1 MPDPGWA
8 ARTPEANDL
17 LLKAGT
23 GVGTHLANQTAW
35 TTLGAS
41 HHASGVA
48 SAINTAA
55 TAASWLGV
63 GSAASALNVTMLNA
77 TLHGLAGWVD
87 VKPAVVSTA
96 IAAFETA
103 NAAMRPAPECMEN
116 RDEWGVD
123 NAINPSVLWT
133 LTPRIVSLDVEYFGV
148 MWPNNA
154 AVGATYGGVLAALA
168 ESLAIPPP
176 VATMGASPAAPAQ
189 AAAAVGQAAAEAAAG
204 DGMRSAYQGVQAG
217 STGAGQSTSA
227 GENFGNQL
235 STFMQPMQA
244 VMQAAPQ
251 ALQAPSGLMQAPMSA
266 MQPLQSMV
274 GMFANPGA
282 LGMGGAAPGAS
293 AASAAGGISAAA
305 TEVGAGGGGAA
316 LGGGGMPATSF
327 TRRDR
332 RRRLR
337 KNEAGQF
344 RGRCAQAGGIDG
356 QRFSHCRISYTCSPS
371 SKFYRTRHTLN
382 RSNLSGA
389 EGMQTCAV
397 SSMFCQEP
405 PISRSGSEPDI
416 ADRVV
421 HPGDPQQHGNDGSDH
436 GAVDQFQSSF
446 YDR

>member
-176 VATMGASPAAPAQ
+176 VATMGA
-189 AAAAVGQAAAEAAAG
+189 
-204 DGMRSAYQGVQAG
+204 
-217 STGAGQSTSA
+217 
-227 GENFGNQL
+227 N
-235 STFMQPMQA
+235 
-244 VMQAAPQ
+244 
-251 ALQAPSGLMQAPMSA
+251 
-266 MQPLQSMV
+266 
-274 GMFANPGA
+274 
-282 LGMGGAAPGAS
+282 
-293 AASAAGGISAAA
+293 
-305 TEVGAGGGGAA
+305 
-316 LGGGGMPATSF
+316 
-327 TRRDR
+327 
-332 RRRLR
+332 
-337 KNEAGQF
+337 K
-344 RGRCAQAGGIDG
+344 
-356 QRFSHCRISYTCSPS
+356 
-371 SKFYRTRHTLN
+371 
-382 RSNLSGA
+382 
-389 EGMQTCAV
+389 
-397 SSMFCQEP
+397 
-405 PISRSGSEPDI
+405 
-416 ADRVV
+416 
-421 HPGDPQQHGNDGSDH
+421 
-436 GAVDQFQSSF
+436 
-446 YDR
+446 

>member
-189 AAAAVGQAAAEAAAG
+189 AARPPRSVRAAEAPPWAAAVCQRRASHVPSALSNRAPAAG
-204 DGMRSAYQGVQAG
+204 RSGCGPAG
-217 STGAGQSTSA
+217 LWAPTSCA
-227 GENFGNQL
+227 
-235 STFMQPMQA
+235 
-244 VMQAAPQ
+244 
-251 ALQAPSGLMQAPMSA
+251 
-266 MQPLQSMV
+266 
-274 GMFANPGA
+274 
-282 LGMGGAAPGAS
+282 
-293 AASAAGGISAAA
+293 
-305 TEVGAGGGGAA
+305 
-316 LGGGGMPATSF
+316 
-327 TRRDR
+327 R
-332 RRRLR
+332 RRPRWVAPLS
-337 KNEAGQF
+337 EACRSDMR
-344 RGRCAQAGGIDG
+344 RGVTADPMA
-356 QRFSHCRISYTCSPS
+356 SPS
-371 SKFYRTRHTLN
+371 RPRRCVLSMTGG
-382 RSNLSGA
+382 RSSSGT
-389 EGMQTCAV
+389 G
-397 SSMFCQEP
+397 
-405 PISRSGSEPDI
+405 
-416 ADRVV
+416 
-421 HPGDPQQHGNDGSDH
+421 
-436 GAVDQFQSSF
+436 
-446 YDR
+446 

>member
-189 AAAAVGQAAAEAAAG
+189 AAAAVGQVAAEAAAG

-327 TRRDR
+327 TRPVSAFESGTSGRPVG
-332 RRRLR
+332 LR
-337 KNEAGQF
+337 PSGALGADVVRAPTTTVGGTPIGGMPVGHAAGVT
-344 RGRCAQAGGIDG
+344 ADPMA
-356 QRFSHCRISYTCSPS
+356 SPS
-371 SKFYRTRHTLN
+371 RPRRCVLSMTGG
-382 RSNLSGA
+382 RSSSGT
-389 EGMQTCAV
+389 G
-397 SSMFCQEP
+397 
-405 PISRSGSEPDI
+405 
-416 ADRVV
+416 
-421 HPGDPQQHGNDGSDH
+421 
-436 GAVDQFQSSF
+436 
-446 YDR
+446 

>member
-41 HHASGVA
+41 HHVSGVA

-282 LGMGGAAPGAS
+282 LGMGG
-293 AASAAGGISAAA
+293 
-305 TEVGAGGGGAA
+305 GGAA

-327 TRRDR
+327 TRPVSAFESGTSGRPVGLRPSGALGADVVRAPTTTVGGTPIGGMPVGHAAGGHRGSHGKSEQAATVRVVDDR
-332 RRRLR
+332 R
-337 KNEAGQF
+337 
-344 RGRCAQAGGIDG
+344 
-356 QRFSHCRISYTCSPS
+356 
-371 SKFYRTRHTLN
+371 
-382 RSNLSGA
+382 
-389 EGMQTCAV
+389 
-397 SSMFCQEP
+397 
-405 PISRSGSEPDI
+405 
-416 ADRVV
+416 
-421 HPGDPQQHGNDGSDH
+421 
-436 GAVDQFQSSF
+436 
-446 YDR
+446 

>member
-244 VMQAAPQ
+244 VMQAAP
-251 ALQAPSGLMQAPMSA
+251 
-266 MQPLQSMV
+266 
-274 GMFANPGA
+274 
-282 LGMGGAAPGAS
+282 
-293 AASAAGGISAAA
+293 
-305 TEVGAGGGGAA
+305 
-316 LGGGGMPATSF
+316 
-327 TRRDR
+327 
-332 RRRLR
+332 
-337 KNEAGQF
+337 
-344 RGRCAQAGGIDG
+344 
-356 QRFSHCRISYTCSPS
+356 
-371 SKFYRTRHTLN
+371 
-382 RSNLSGA
+382 
-389 EGMQTCAV
+389 
-397 SSMFCQEP
+397 
-405 PISRSGSEPDI
+405 
-416 ADRVV
+416 
-421 HPGDPQQHGNDGSDH
+421 
-436 GAVDQFQSSF
+436 
-446 YDR
+446 

>member
-154 AVGATYGGVLAALA
+154 AALQEFFAGHGAQGFFD
-168 ESLAIPPP
+168 
-176 VATMGASPAAPAQ
+176 AQ
-189 AAAAVGQAAAEAAAG
+189 AQMLSGLQGLIETVGQHGTTTGHVLDNAIGTDQAIAG
-204 DGMRSAYQGVQAG
+204 L
-217 STGAGQSTSA
+217 
-227 GENFGNQL
+227 F
-235 STFMQPMQA
+235 
-244 VMQAAPQ
+244 
-251 ALQAPSGLMQAPMSA
+251 
-266 MQPLQSMV
+266 
-274 GMFANPGA
+274 
-282 LGMGGAAPGAS
+282 
-293 AASAAGGISAAA
+293 
-305 TEVGAGGGGAA
+305 
-316 LGGGGMPATSF
+316 
-327 TRRDR
+327 
-332 RRRLR
+332 
-337 KNEAGQF
+337 
-344 RGRCAQAGGIDG
+344 
-356 QRFSHCRISYTCSPS
+356 
-371 SKFYRTRHTLN
+371 
-382 RSNLSGA
+382 
-389 EGMQTCAV
+389 
-397 SSMFCQEP
+397 
-405 PISRSGSEPDI
+405 
-416 ADRVV
+416 
-421 HPGDPQQHGNDGSDH
+421 
-436 GAVDQFQSSF
+436 
-446 YDR
+446 